1 MIPGTYLT
9 VDPLP
14 DIVKVKYQVY
24 TGVAVVVVRA
34 VVVVVDAVV
43 VVFGVVVVTL
53 SSFNRSSRN
62 SDVSVLRIPFSSGVG
77 LSPVSS
83 SANEVQR
90 EWIKS
95 PTLLSSIIFPD

>member
-1 MIPGTYLT
+1 LT
-9 VDPLP
+9 IFNIIIRNYFRSQEYVLP

-62 SDVSVLRIPFSSGVG
+62 SDVS
-77 LSPVSS
+77 
-83 SANEVQR
+83 
-90 EWIKS
+90 
-95 PTLLSSIIFPD
+95 